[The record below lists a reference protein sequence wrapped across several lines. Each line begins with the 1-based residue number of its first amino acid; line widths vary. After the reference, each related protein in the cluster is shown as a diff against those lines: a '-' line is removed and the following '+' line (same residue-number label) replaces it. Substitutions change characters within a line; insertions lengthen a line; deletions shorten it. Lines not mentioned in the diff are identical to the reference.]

1 MNTEIDEGLLDDVA
15 RVKDFNGRS
24 FQSFTRNFYLC
35 KSFLRYFSVRMST
48 SFNSSKVSNQFPL
61 SVTVAGTCLTVLE
74 KLEVIEARTESSSA
88 SRYMPETV
96 DLERL
101 EKIEKILL
109 DNREIEG
116 FTGQAANS

>member
-1 MNTEIDEGLLDDVA
+1 MDTEISEGLLEDVA

-101 EKIEKILL
+101 EKIEKVLL
-109 DNREIEG
+109 DNHEIDG
-116 FTGQAANS
+116 FTG